1 MKKRAGIAA
10 IAVLLTACIILGMG
24 YRTLKLNPF
33 QDFSVNTLSVGAA
46 GPGKSMVVVDNS
58 GKRLFGVNEDG
69 KLNYVRYG
77 QRESETE
84 FYEARDIAVDPAGNY
99 YVLDIQR
106 RQSGRWM
113 KLERILKYSPKGE
126 YLSTVLSYSYGEH
139 EMVLKNRINRID
151 IVNGQLYYYVFT
163 DGGFFVGDEAGNKK
177 EYSYPDAEL
186 MLVDFSY
193 DPLTGESAL
202 ITKNG
207 DVLKTKPDG
216 GYEVLFHADP
226 DASGLDRVPWH
237 IGYDKDGVLTML
249 DIGTRTIYHIG
260 QDKEITP
267 YFAADS
273 QTDGEVQT
281 LEGLAELPTYYYC
294 NVNNGLMVINSTTD
308 QIVMEEAGGMAS
320 VSEFELSLPLLL
332 FTSACWLSAL
342 VLAAAAVILLFWFI
356 GYLKKNN
363 TKARIIAACLVG
375 AIGLTGIFSML
386 VMKDWTEQMSQEVT
400 KRAAVVGQTVA
411 DMIPGDALARIDSV
425 DSYMNEDYASVR
437 NSVRSVLAQDQES
450 VKDLYC
456 VVYRIHKGM
465 VTAIYSIEDYSGA
478 VYPYDWPYE
487 GGMEQAALES
497 GEQSVSVSQTSEG
510 IFLYSLTPIYD
521 SEGNGAGLIEVGTN
535 MYEFQ
540 QNNYRMIS
548 EIILNAFV
556 IAVMTILI
564 VFELLVFNE
573 GKKKYQVQGK
583 TRKERA
589 GRQIPV
595 LMTRLFIFV
604 LCFAVSM
611 PRGFMPIFIM
621 KQSATEHL
629 FGLSYELLLS
639 IALSAE
645 VLFNAIFSFGGEFLF
660 RLMGRRKASILGSI
674 LFVAGMAVRAVY
686 PSILSVIVGNCIMG
700 AGGGILILAVQVLL
714 AESEGAEKDEGFAGY
729 TAASLSGTNCG
740 VVFGAFLINWMN
752 YQSIFAVIALISVYL
767 VLFTLNYIWDGKK
780 VQETEKKEVSTVST
794 VRFLLSPKI
803 IAYYIGIVIPLVA
816 SGYFLSY
823 LFPILAS
830 GFGISETNIGYASL
844 LNGLCIIC
852 LGNVLT
858 SWFSRHLKR
867 YQAIAASACLYAAAF
882 IIFAVRQD
890 MFALLLTL
898 VLFGVA
904 DGFGLPIQGSYYTS
918 LAVVEKYGYDRSMAV
933 YSVFEN
939 MSQVAGSFIFSAI
952 LIGGVS
958 KGLMIAGVALLAFSA
973 LFMVMNLRE
982 KE

>member
-1 MKKRAGIAA
+1 MNKCARILA
-10 IAVLLTACIILGMG
+10 IAILLACGIILGTG
-24 YRTLKLNPF
+24 SRTLKINPF
-33 QDFSVNTLSVGAA
+33 QNFSVNTLSIGAA
-46 GPGKSMVVVDNS
+46 GPENSMVVVDNS
-58 GKRLFGVNEDG
+58 GKRLFSVNRDG
-69 KLNYVRYG
+69 KLNFVRYG
-77 QRESETE
+77 QRGSGTE
-84 FYEARDIAVDPAGNY
+84 FYEARDIAVDSAGNY

-113 KLERILKYSPKGE
+113 ELERILKYSPSGE
-126 YLSTVLSYSYGEH
+126 YLSTILSYSYGEH

-151 IVNGQLYYYVFT
+151 LANDKLYYYVLTGNSFL
-163 DGGFFVGDEAGNKK
+163 VGDEAGNTK
-177 EYSYPDAEL
+177 EYSYPDADL

-216 GYEVLFHADP
+216 GYEVLFHAA
-226 DASGLDRVPWH
+226 ASSELPDRVPWH
-237 IGYDKDGVLTML
+237 IGYGRDGVLTML

-260 QDKEITP
+260 QDKQISP
-267 YFAADS
+267 YFAADTL
-273 QTDGEVQT
+273 TDEDVQT
-281 LEGLAELPTYYYC
+281 IEEMAERPAYYYC
-294 NVNNGLMVINSTTD
+294 NVNNGLLAINASTD
-308 QIVMEEAGGMAS
+308 QIVRETVRGMD
-320 VSEFELSLPLLL
+320 VISEFELSLHTFLWAA
-332 FTSACWLSAL
+332 ACWLSVL
-342 VLAAAAVILLFWFI
+342 VLAAAAVILLLWFI
-356 GYLKKNN
+356 RYLKKGNA
-363 TKARIIAACLVG
+363 KARIITGCLAG
-375 AIGLTGIFSML
+375 AIGLTVIFSML
-386 VMKDWTEQMSQEVT
+386 VMRDWASQMSQEVT
-400 KRAAVVGQTVA
+400 KRAAVVGQTIA

-425 DSYMNEDYASVR
+425 DCYMNEDYDSVR
-437 NSVRSVLAQDQES
+437 SSVRSVLARDRDS

-465 VTAIYSIEDYSGA
+465 VTAIYSIEDYSGG

-487 GGMEQAALES
+487 GGMEQRALES
-497 GEQSVSVSQTSEG
+497 GEQSVSISQTSEG
-510 IFLYSLTPIYD
+510 IFLYSLTPVYD
-521 SEGNGAGLIEVGTN
+521 SDGNGAGLVEVGTN
-535 MYEFQ
+535 MYEFRQ
-540 QNNYRMIS
+540 SNYRMIS

-564 VFELLVFNE
+564 VFELLVFYE
-573 GKKKYQVQGK
+573 GKKKY
-583 TRKERA
+583 RA
-589 GRQIPV
+589 VGENGRGDKQIPV
-595 LMTRLFIFV
+595 IMTRLFIFV

-621 KQSATEHL
+621 KQAAKEQL

-645 VLFNAIFSFGGEFLF
+645 VLFNAIFSFGGEFIF
-660 RLMGRRKASILGSI
+660 RIMGRRKASVLGSA
-674 LFVAGMAVRAVY
+674 LFVAGMSVRAIY

-714 AESEGAEKDEGFAGY
+714 AESGGAEKEEGFAGY
-729 TAASLSGTNCG
+729 TASSLSGTNCG
-740 VVFGAFLINWMN
+740 VVFGAFLINWMD
-752 YQSIFAVIALISVYL
+752 YQAIFAVIALISVYL
-767 VLFTLNYIWDGKK
+767 VIYALKYIGDGKK
-780 VQETEKKEVSTVST
+780 VQGSERKEISTVT
-794 VRFLLSPKI
+794 TAGFLLSPRI

-858 SWFSRHLKR
+858 SWFSKHLKR

-890 MFALLLTL
+890 LFALLLTL

-918 LAVVEKYGYDRSMAV
+918 LAVVEKYGYDRAMAV

-958 KGLMIAGVALLAFSA
+958 KGLMLAGAVLLGFCA
-973 LFMVMNLRE
+973 LFAAVNRTE

>member
-1 MKKRAGIAA
+1 MKKSARIVA
-10 IAVLLTACIILGMG
+10 ITVLLAACIILGMG
-24 YRTLKLNPF
+24 YRTLKINPF
-33 QDFSVNTLSVGAA
+33 QNFSVNTLSVGAA
-46 GPGKSMVVVDNS
+46 GPGKSMMVVDNS
-58 GKRLFGVNEDG
+58 GKRLFGINEDG
-69 KLNYVRYG
+69 KLKFVRYG
-77 QRESETE
+77 QRGSETE
-84 FYEARDIAVDPAGNY
+84 FYEARDIAVDPDGNY

-113 KLERILKYSPKGE
+113 ELERILKYSPKGE
-126 YLSTVLSYSYGEH
+126 YLSTILSYLYGEH

-151 IVNGQLYYYVFT
+151 IANGQLYYYAFT
-163 DGGFFVGDEAGNKK
+163 DKGFVVGDEGGNIK
-177 EYSYPDAEL
+177 EYPYPDAGL

-207 DVLKTKPDG
+207 EVLKTKPDG
-216 GYEVLFHADP
+216 GYEVLFHAGP
-226 DASGLDRVPWH
+226 DSNAPDRVPWH

-273 QTDGEVQT
+273 LTDENVQT
-281 LEGLAELPTYYYC
+281 IEEMAKLPTYYYC
-294 NVNNGLMVINSTTD
+294 NVNNGLMVINSSTD
-308 QIVMEEAGGMAS
+308 QIVREEAQGMNS
-320 VSEFELSLPLLL
+320 VSEFGLSLPIRLLAA
-332 FTSACWLSAL
+332 ACWISVL
-342 VLAAAAVILLFWFI
+342 VLAAAAVILLLWFI
-356 GYLKKNN
+356 QYLKKNN
-363 TKARIIAACLVG
+363 TKARIITACLVG
-375 AIGLTGIFSML
+375 AIGLTGIFTML
-386 VMKDWTEQMSQEVT
+386 VMKDWTSQMTQEVT
-400 KRAAVVGQTVA
+400 KRAAVVGQTIA
-411 DMIPGDALARIDSV
+411 DTIPGDALARINSV
-425 DSYMNEDYASVR
+425 DCYMNEDYDSIR
-437 NSVRSVLAQDQES
+437 STVRSVLARDQDS

-465 VTAIYSIEDYSGA
+465 VTAIYSIEDYSGE

-487 GGMEQAALES
+487 GGMEQTALES
-497 GEQSVSVSQTSEG
+497 GEQSISVSQTSEG
-510 IFLYSLTPIYD
+510 VFLYSLTPIYD

-540 QNNYRMIS
+540 QSNYRMIF

-573 GKKKYQVQGK
+573 GRKKYQVQGK
-583 TRKERA
+583 TKKEHR
-589 GRQIPV
+589 GKQIPV
-595 LMTRLFIFV
+595 TMTRLFIFV

-645 VLFNAIFSFGGEFLF
+645 VLFNAIFSFGGGFIF
-660 RLMGRRKASILGSI
+660 RWIGRRKASILGSI
-674 LFVAGMAVRAVY
+674 LFVAGMSVRAVY

-700 AGGGILILAVQVLL
+700 AGGGILILVVQVLL

-752 YQSIFAVIALISVYL
+752 YQSIFAVITLISIYL
-767 VLFTLNYIWDGKK
+767 LIYTLQYIQDGKK
-780 VQETEKKEVSTVST
+780 IQETEKKEISTVTT

-803 IAYYIGIVIPLVA
+803 IVYYIGIVIPLVA

-858 SWFSRHLKR
+858 SWFSKHLKR

-958 KGLMIAGVALLAFSA
+958 KGLMLAGIVILAFGA
-973 LFMVMNLRE
+973 LFAAVNRRE